1 MTTTDQPKAA
11 FFRKLRGVARRGEGA
26 VATAFLVADPPAV
39 PVRSVR
45 VSWGQRTRELLTEVA
60 RQAKEADRASGR
72 ALPYASLRSALQVV
86 LPEATLV
93 NYDLGAPWTGGART
107 ADASALL
114 LADGTAEQVVG
125 RVRGAFA
132 TWQAMVLT
140 PWAERLS
147 LGDALLDALADEIE
161 TGNGLSA
168 DVVSC
173 ELGEAL
179 RRGEPFSRLKH
190 PIIQLLSRA
199 LEGAELFEGLGP
211 VFRIV
216 PSGSSGNAVQFETWP
231 VPTEGGPYSMTAT
244 FSVETAPWC
253 SRPIVVVEAGRRP
266 WMPDLPRPSALMR
279 QRELRGH
286 ILGRDRSPV
295 AVEFSCA
302 VCRGEV
308 QEPFSPAF
316 MQQALGV
323 RADLAAGVA
332 ELARRGLADGGTFV
346 GFPYATRY
354 GSHHVKLGASTRD
367 LLDLFDAAEARL
379 APLGMT
385 PLTFEDIGTP
395 PRRSDA
401 FHKAVSLGMVIGDV
415 ARTLGHN
422 EIGERAVAEAC
433 AALGGDG
440 PMPKGLKDEDVRRVE
455 ADRDALRTANS
466 ARIRRSFDAAP
477 ILVLMA
483 RTERER
489 SAMASCV
496 RALFGASVRTVPMAL
511 PADVHGARQGLPE
524 ADRKAAER
532 FAARIAAWK
541 PTAQALAEEHAGCH
555 VLVQATDWYENRPD
569 DPVNKLAGRCALATE
584 ANANAQYLLPP
595 GPGWRGF
602 EAYLNR
608 IQAAIYDLVFGHSG
622 LVTEISD
629 LVAKHFPDPAT
640 RPRSVMGISV
650 VTQARG
656 RAGGRGSKLCVATRI
671 DVVTGRTEGR
681 LGWVDAKRM
690 RWSGSWR
697 PFSELLKEVAEIRPT
712 SLGKDREAESE
723 SFQSFVR
730 AMLDEAAA
738 AGDRPLVL
746 IDSTSAS
753 GVWPWL
759 RDDKIGKEV
768 ALARETFDA
777 TKRWPGVRIV
787 RVRTGHAGRVV
798 LRKTTRLEELD
809 AADGKPTGRTL
820 ERPVP
825 TITARMVRIGD
836 GPHYWATSG
845 YLEQL
850 TRGLSVY
857 RETRSTAR
865 LKGAALPVWAAIKDA
880 RTNDVLGEAVFN
892 LTETPYRLP
901 NSVEFSVAVLAKSD
915 DPDAVAAVAN
925 SLRFGYGHTPS
936 FTTLPAPLS
945 FESKVRDYMARFG
958 VEEADAED
966 SGASPPD
973 DAAEALDAGT
983 VAGDPA
989 GDNPPDLARADL
1001 ASDTAPP
1008 RELPPS
1014 KEHAASTAASPF
1026 LQALDPAYREP
1037 LDRKVG
1043 IRLLSPINE
1052 TFVASVSAAA
1062 TQDEGA
1068 PRYAAD
1074 GLPELP
1080 AFLDLDWV
1088 LSNMSAQPRT
1098 IRLMHERRAMF
1109 LSEKPE
1115 LPWPN
1120 DRRPTNEEF
1129 AAVVLHGFRQPWT
1142 FVHIESAWR
1151 KATGRDKGVS
1161 ELFKSLLDRARREA
1175 ARIRASRRATFAD
1188 DMRTLVEA
1196 GQVDLARSTVVAW
1209 GVYVLQFETAIS
1221 LARDLPELRDLLP
1234 YLLAAQKTFEAPP
1247 GGRTDKGSAETIS
1260 LDEQAPSLP
1269 LQNDPAIEP
1278 SGGHGGDQIPG
1289 EEQMLEKVVQQTVG
1303 DTHAGLVPPSGPT
1316 DSGEQGAS
1324 VARWSDSMSAIAK
1337 LASEAAILDP
1347 NPVVLQRIADA
1358 VSRAEQALAAFEAA
1372 RPKVVRVDE
1381 LLHRLREIARN
1392 AADMLKQ
1399 SEAEAAIPEEGLLVL
1414 ETGIGAI
1421 QEALAAAEASLARAV
1436 ELKADAEARAR
1447 NLDPLDGAAI
1457 DALRQ
1462 ISDSVRKQASEC
1474 LERVAHVS
1482 ALLLATRA
1490 PQTSGP
1496 PNAPAPNVQ
1505 DDPPTGTLGQ
1515 LEAGPDAVVTAVV
1528 GDAAT
1533 PRVPSLEWAEIS
1545 DQDETSPPD
1554 EKADEGGD
1562 DGPITALSNAGSAS
1576 TNSDGDVLTEADATE
1591 LGALLTGDMPSDEV
1605 ATAEPASEETDDE
1618 AVEADRLVV
1627 SAFRGGDPSLAW
1639 LCLRAATEVFPGHAF
1654 QLSVAELR
1662 LAAVA
1667 GHLNHAALQAS
1678 DILGETLAD
1687 ALAAATAIPDG
1698 DPVLSAQRALSM
1710 FVAAL
1715 EPALFQQNRTAVE
1728 LLEAAHEGLPDP
1740 LKGGTFRLREAVA
1753 KATRSNLVVTPA
1765 LLRIVNDLDALDR
1778 DREGRKGAIQA
1789 KIDTITR
1796 LDFPFVTGVKVRVE
1810 LCKPEE
1816 AIGALRVAM
1825 AENGQRALDAARA
1838 FREEVGSRQQALRLV
1853 GKMTERVS
1861 PKDTLD
1867 GPARDRL
1874 VGHMLDLARLC
1885 AEYEEALA
1893 VAPAVRNPR
1902 QKEIAKELRSSL
1914 LVGIEHAL
1922 AALSSD
1928 GQDLGPCAGLVGR
1941 CEAAVVHLRGMIDET
1956 AAVPGP
1962 TDHLFALHS
1971 ATLLL
1976 PSLDIGR
1983 GWLPEPY
1990 DPNAILAA
1998 SYRAEASLLPDGE
2011 RRAERFTEIV
2021 RTRMARGSFGGAEVL
2036 MQAAPVLGVSG
2047 DAIDELRH
2055 EWEADAPT
2063 RRDALR
2069 EHASKARRL
2078 VERVQRY
2085 GEGMSP
2091 EEAHGLLS
2099 QIDSVQAADLPSLV
2113 SPEERSE
2120 ILDDRAHVHDFSSAE
2135 ALLDEICIKARAALS
2150 GPRKGMDERLEGLR
2164 AKGVLTPEVDRSL
2177 RTLLDEHD
2185 DLITARERIELL
2197 EAGQPLPRASAPAN
2211 RRWAAFFPRVPDFLA
2226 KLPEAESRDL
2236 PRRIEEGTDV
2246 GPLAFSRVTPGRRP
2260 GAARTLKA
2268 WRDLHRA
2275 LKAQRA
2281 PDTVLPIAMGL
2292 LEEFGFAVESMQLD
2306 AKNSKAGRQVVA
2318 DAKLRF
2324 SLDPESML
2332 LPDFGSRTEG
2342 AYRVCFLPSIPNDAE
2357 ITALSSNMGNRAA
2370 LIFAT
2375 DTMGAENRRALA
2387 LRSVSAQGGRKAL
2400 VVDDAVVLF
2409 ALSEPEVRPLTLI
2422 ECAQPFAHC
2431 QPFGDYGRYSGV
2443 PREMFFGRN
2452 AEYGRLLDG
2461 FGSCVVYGGRRLGKT
2476 ALLKHIEAREHRP
2489 SDGVVVAH
2497 VALDDFGANRP
2508 RRARE
2513 VWRKISERLS
2523 PTVFREPTASRD
2535 EFDRKVRGW
2544 LGADPMRRILL
2555 LLDEADKFVEEDA
2568 TGDSAFQEF
2577 RALQSLMDETNRRF
2591 KFVMAGLHNVTRL
2604 VQAENSP
2611 LRQIAAEPQRIGPLM
2626 GGEVADAE
2634 ALIVKPLAAMGYRF
2648 ENREDVWT
2656 VLSHT
2661 NYYPVLAQTFCASLV
2676 DELAREAA
2684 QRREVTWT
2692 VSSETVRRVLDS
2704 RPVKDSIKE
2713 KFEHTIKELDPRY
2726 ELITYV
2732 MADRSL
2738 RERAEGL
2745 VGEGMTAA
2753 EIRDAAV
2760 RYWPKAGDRVSRL
2773 PVIEAL
2779 LDEMEGLGVVRRARG
2794 DRWALRSPS
2803 VLALLGTRDRVGDH
2817 LREFED
2823 KEPQRAFEP
2832 RSLRRQLSSTHLGID
2847 AGQYSPLTFGQEQ
2860 DILSG
2865 EAPVRIVLGLPLS
2878 DVDLVGAALQQAASD
2893 GDGTRRWTVDI
2904 GNRSQSE
2911 LLAHLRTPRASQG
2924 SAQPLVVVGPRA
2936 DWTPEWVLETLKS
2949 KSVRERLARVVFVGS
2964 GVHAVRLFSD
2974 ARFASPP
2981 PSIRTITLQP
2991 WTTSAIEE
2999 LAMNLGVGAAEIRAP
3014 LIEQLGGFNRP
3025 IWRAVKLVR
3034 ASQHGKAAERIVER
3048 IRREAEG
3055 IRPTVT
3061 LDDFSLPA
3069 PILDLVPG
3077 MVSLSGA
3084 SGSTSPYEIEEGVL
3098 SGRDVGSPI
3107 DAKTVVRICVALSL
3121 LEPLPH
3127 VEGTEEDMRQ
3137 YRLNPLIVA
3146 AAAEREAAA

>member
-1 MTTTDQPKAA
+1 M
-11 FFRKLRGVARRGEGA
+11 
-26 VATAFLVADPPAV
+26 
-39 PVRSVR
+39 
-45 VSWGQRTRELLTEVA
+45 
-60 RQAKEADRASGR
+60 
-72 ALPYASLRSALQVV
+72 
-86 LPEATLV
+86 
-93 NYDLGAPWTGGART
+93 
-107 ADASALL
+107 
-114 LADGTAEQVVG
+114 
-125 RVRGAFA
+125 
-132 TWQAMVLT
+132 
-140 PWAERLS
+140 
-147 LGDALLDALADEIE
+147 
-161 TGNGLSA
+161 
-168 DVVSC
+168 
-173 ELGEAL
+173 
-179 RRGEPFSRLKH
+179 
-190 PIIQLLSRA
+190 
-199 LEGAELFEGLGP
+199 FEGLGP
-211 VFRIV
+211 VYRIV
-216 PSGSSGNAVQFETWP
+216 PSGSGGNTVQFETWP

-253 SRPIVVVEAGRRP
+253 GRPIVVVEAGRRP

-286 ILGRDRSPV
+286 ILGKDRSPV

-302 VCRGEV
+302 VRRGEV

-316 MQQALGV
+316 MQQVLGV
-323 RADLAAGVA
+323 RADLAAGIA
-332 ELARRGLADGGTFV
+332 ALAQRGLADGNTFV
-346 GFPYATRY
+346 GFPYATRF

-367 LLDLFDAAEARL
+367 LLDLFDAAAVRL
-379 APLGMT
+379 VGVGMRPLG
-385 PLTFEDIGTP
+385 FEDIGPP
-395 PRRSDA
+395 PRRSEE
-401 FHKAVSLGMVIGDV
+401 FHKAVSLSMVIGDV

-440 PMPKGLKDEDVRRVE
+440 PMPKGLTDEDVRRVE
-455 ADRDALRTANS
+455 ADRDALRTANT
-466 ARIRRSFDAAP
+466 ARIQRSFDSTP
-477 ILVLMA
+477 TLVLVA

-496 RALFGASVRTVPMAL
+496 KALFGTSVRTVPLAL
-511 PADVHGARQGLPE
+511 PPDVHGARQSLPE
-524 ADRKAAER
+524 ADRKAGER
-532 FAARIAAWK
+532 FAARIVAWK

-622 LVTEISD
+622 LVTEISA
-629 LVAKHFPDPAT
+629 LVAKHFPDQAM
-640 RPRSVMGISV
+640 RPKSVMGISV
-650 VTQARG
+650 VSQARG
-656 RAGGRGSKLCVATRI
+656 RAGGRGSKICVATRI
-671 DVVTGRTEGR
+671 DAATGRTEGR
-681 LGWVDAKRM
+681 IGWVDAKRM

-697 PFSELLKEVAEIRPT
+697 PFFELLKEVAEIKPT

-753 GVWPWL
+753 GLWPWL
-759 RDDKIGKEV
+759 RDDKIGNEV
-768 ALARETFDA
+768 ALARENFDA
-777 TKRWPGVRIV
+777 TKRWPGIRIV
-787 RVRTGHAGRVV
+787 RVRTAHAGRVIV
-798 LRKTTRLEELD
+798 RKTTRLEELD
-809 AADGKPTGRTL
+809 ADNGKPTGRIL

-836 GPHYWATSG
+836 GRHYWATSG

-865 LKGAALPVWAAIKDA
+865 LRGAALPAWAAVKDT
-880 RTNDVLGEAVFN
+880 RTNDVLGEAVFD

-901 NSVEFSVAVLAKSD
+901 NSVEFSVAVVARGD
-915 DPDAVAAVAN
+915 DPDAVAAAAN

-966 SGASPPD
+966 SGASAPD
-973 DAAEALDAGT
+973 PDEVEAALDAGT
-983 VAGDPA
+983 VPADPDGDSALDAVP
-989 GDNPPDLARADL
+989 ADL
-1001 ASDTAPP
+1001 ASDTATL
-1008 RELPPS
+1008 RESAPNR
-1014 KEHAASTAASPF
+1014 EHAAFSAASPGF
-1026 LQALDPAYREP
+1026 RALDPAYGNV
-1037 LDRKVG
+1037 LDRKVA
-1043 IRLLSPINE
+1043 IRLLSPVNE
-1052 TFVASVSAAA
+1052 SFVASVSTTASSDAG
-1062 TQDEGA
+1062 E
-1068 PRYAAD
+1068 PRFAAD

-1080 AFLDLDWV
+1080 AFLDLAWV
-1088 LSNMSAQPRT
+1088 LSNMSALPRT
-1098 IRLMHERRAMF
+1098 IRFMHERRSMF
-1109 LSEKPE
+1109 LGKKPE
-1115 LPWPN
+1115 VAWPI

-1129 AAVVLHGFRQPWT
+1129 ATVVFHGFRQPWI
-1142 FVHIESAWR
+1142 FVHLESAWR
-1151 KATGRDKGVS
+1151 KAAGRDKGTS
-1161 ELFKSLLDRARREA
+1161 ELFRQVLDRARREA
-1175 ARIRASRRATFAD
+1175 ARISTARRPTFAD

-1196 GQVDLARSTVVAW
+1196 GQLDLARSTVVVW
-1209 GVYVLQFETAIS
+1209 GVYMLQFETA
-1221 LARDLPELRDLLP
+1221 LQLVRELPELRDILP
-1234 YLLAAQKTFEAPP
+1234 YLLAAKETFEASPD
-1247 GGRTDKGSAETIS
+1247 GRVEEGSAEAADLEGRAPT
-1260 LDEQAPSLP
+1260 LPVPDEPAAGLP
-1269 LQNDPAIEP
+1269 EEERSDRAQGEEPMPKNERHEHADDARADPAPP
-1278 SGGHGGDQIPG
+1278 SA
-1289 EEQMLEKVVQQTVG
+1289 QTVG
-1303 DTHAGLVPPSGPT
+1303 DEL
-1316 DSGEQGAS
+1316 EQSATG
-1324 VARWSDSMSAIAK
+1324 WSDSMSEIAK
-1337 LASEAAILDP
+1337 LASAAAVLEP
-1347 NPVVLQRIADA
+1347 APSVLQLIANA
-1358 VSRAEQALAAFEAA
+1358 VSRAKQALDAFEAA
-1372 RPKVVRVDE
+1372 RPKVVCLDE
-1381 LLHRLREIARN
+1381 TIHRLREIARI
-1392 AADMLKQ
+1392 AGEMLKQ
-1399 SEAEAAIPEEGLLVL
+1399 SEGDTIFPGEGLLFL
-1414 ETGIGAI
+1414 ETESGTI
-1421 QEALAAAEASLARAV
+1421 QEALAVAEESLSRA
-1436 ELKADAEARAR
+1436 LALRADAETRAR

-1474 LERVAHVS
+1474 LECVMHVS
-1482 ALLLATRA
+1482 ALLLAARA
-1490 PQTSGP
+1490 PERPTSGG
-1496 PNAPAPNVQ
+1496 PATTPESEHRPDQTIEHDDLKSFVAETVADGDQ
-1505 DDPPTGTLGQ
+1505 DTLR
-1515 LEAGPDAVVTAVV
+1515 A
-1528 GDAAT
+1528 
-1533 PRVPSLEWAEIS
+1533 PSLEWAEVS
-1545 DQDETSPPD
+1545 QTDESPPAEEKTDET
-1554 EKADEGGD
+1554 ADD
-1562 DGPITALSNAGSAS
+1562 ALDPSVSNTERVSA
-1576 TNSDGDVLTEADATE
+1576 DPEDDVLTEADATE
-1591 LGALLTGDMPSDEV
+1591 LQALLTGDLSSAQV
-1605 ATAEPASEETDDE
+1605 AAENSISEDADDE
-1618 AVEADRLVV
+1618 AIEADRLVV

-1639 LCLRAATEVFPGHAF
+1639 LCLRAGAEVFPEHIF
-1654 QLSVAELR
+1654 RLSAAELR

-1678 DILGETLAD
+1678 DVLGETMAD
-1687 ALAAATAIPDG
+1687 ALAAATPLSG
-1698 DPVLSAQRALSM
+1698 DDPILLAQRALSL

-1728 LLEAAHEGLPDP
+1728 LVEAAHDALPDR
-1740 LKGGTFRLREAVA
+1740 LKGGTFRLREAVS

-1778 DREGRKGAIQA
+1778 DREDRREAIQA
-1789 KIDTITR
+1789 KIDTIWR

-1816 AIGALRVAM
+1816 AIGTLRAAM
-1825 AENGQRALDAARA
+1825 AENGQRALDAART
-1838 FREEVGSRQQALRLV
+1838 FKEELGSRQQALRLV
-1853 GKMTERVS
+1853 GKLTERVS

-1874 VGHMLDLARLC
+1874 VGHLLDLARLC
-1885 AEYEEALA
+1885 AEYEESLG
-1893 VAPAVRNPR
+1893 VAPTARNPR

-1914 LVGIEHAL
+1914 IVGIEHAL
-1922 AALSSD
+1922 AALAFTEE
-1928 GQDLGPCAGLVGR
+1928 DLGECAGLAGR
-1941 CEAAVVHLRGMIDET
+1941 CEAAVAHLRGLIDGT
-1956 AAVPGP
+1956 AAIPGP

-1971 ATLLL
+1971 AALLL
-1976 PSLDIGR
+1976 PSLDVGR

-1998 SYRAEASLLPDGE
+1998 ASGADVPLLPEGV
-2011 RRAERFTEIV
+2011 RRIDRFAEIV
-2021 RTRMARGSFGGAEVL
+2021 RARMARGSFGGAEVL
-2036 MQAAPVLGVSG
+2036 IQAAPVLALDGE
-2047 DAIDELRH
+2047 AIDELRH
-2055 EWEADAPT
+2055 EWDADAPI
-2063 RRDALR
+2063 RRGALR
-2069 EHASKARRL
+2069 EQASKAKRL

-2091 EEAHGLLS
+2091 EEAQGLLS
-2099 QIDSVQAADLPSLV
+2099 QIDSIQAAELPTRV
-2113 SPEERSE
+2113 SPEERSD
-2120 ILDDRAHVHDFSSAE
+2120 IIDDRAHVHDFSAAE
-2135 ALLDEICIKARAALS
+2135 DLLEEICIKARSALAA
-2150 GPRKGMDERLEGLR
+2150 PRRAMDNRIEGLR
-2164 AKGVLTPEVDRSL
+2164 AKGVITSEIERSL

-2197 EAGQPLPRASAPAN
+2197 EAGQPLPRGAAPAN
-2211 RRWAAFFPRVPDFLA
+2211 RRWAAFFPRVPDFIA

-2260 GAARTLKA
+2260 GAAHTLKT
-2268 WRDLHRA
+2268 WRELHRA

-2292 LEEFGFAVESMQLD
+2292 LEEFGFTVESVQLD
-2306 AKNSKAGRQVVA
+2306 AKNSKAGRQTVA

-2357 ITALSSNMGNRAA
+2357 ITALSSNLGNRAA
-2370 LIFAT
+2370 LIFTT

-2387 LRSVSAQGGRKAL
+2387 LRSTSAQGGRKAL

-2409 ALSEPEVRPLTLI
+2409 ALSEPEVRPLTFI

-2452 AEYGRLLDG
+2452 AEYRRLLDG

-2489 SDGVVVAH
+2489 SEGVVVAH
-2497 VALDDFGANRP
+2497 VSLDDFGANRP

-2523 PTVFREPTASRD
+2523 PTVFAVPTASRD
-2535 EFDRKVRGW
+2535 EFDRKVRAW
-2544 LGADPMRRILL
+2544 LGADQMRRILL
-2555 LLDEADKFVEEDA
+2555 LLDEVDKFVEEDA

-2626 GGEVADAE
+2626 GGEVIDAE
-2634 ALIVKPLAAMGYRF
+2634 ALIVKPLAAMGYKF

-2676 DELAREAA
+2676 DELAREAT
-2684 QRREVTWT
+2684 QRRDVSWNI
-2692 VSSETVRRVLDS
+2692 SSETVRRVLDS
-2704 RPVKDSIKE
+2704 RPVKESIKE

-2745 VGEGMTAA
+2745 VGEGMTAS

-2760 RYWPKAGDRVSRL
+2760 RYWPQAGDRVSRL

-2823 KEPQRAFEP
+2823 KEPQKAFEP
-2832 RSLRRQLSSTHLGID
+2832 RSLRRPLATTHMGID
-2847 AGQYSPLTFGQEQ
+2847 PGQYSPLTFGQEQ

-2865 EAPVRIVLGLPLS
+2865 EAPVRIVLGLALS
-2878 DVDLVGAALQQAASD
+2878 DVEFVGAALQQAAAD
-2893 GDGTRRWTVDI
+2893 GDGTRRWAVDI
-2904 GNRSQSE
+2904 GSRSQTE
-2911 LLAHLRTPRASQG
+2911 LLNQLRAPRASQG
-2924 SAQPLVVVGPRA
+2924 SAQPLFVVGPRI
-2936 DWTPEWVLETLKS
+2936 DWTPEWVLDTLKS
-2949 KSVRERLARVVFVGS
+2949 KSVRERLGRVVFVGS
-2964 GVHAVRLFSD
+2964 GAHAVRLFAD
-2974 ARFASPP
+2974 ARFASTP

-2999 LAMNLGVGAAEIRAP
+2999 LAMNLGVGATEIRAP
-3014 LIEQLGGFNRP
+3014 LMEQLGGFNRP
-3025 IWRAVKLVR
+3025 IWRAVKSAR
-3034 ASQHGKAAERIVER
+3034 SGQHGKAAERIVER
-3048 IRREAEG
+3048 LKREAEA
-3055 IRPTVT
+3055 IRPTIT
-3061 LDDFSLPA
+3061 LDEFSLPA
-3069 PILDLVPG
+3069 PILDVVRG
-3077 MVSLSGA
+3077 MVSLAGT

-3098 SGRDVGSPI
+3098 SMRDVGLPI

-3127 VEGTEEDMRQ
+3127 VEGVEEEGRQ
-3137 YRLNPLIVA
+3137 YRLNPLVVA
-3146 AAAEREAAA
+3146 AAAEREVAA